1 MEVKPASSWPGA
13 CNKQGIHQ
21 SQLQCTVVEYGLE
34 VNGPWRFFTDRAVR
48 CKLSNSLSLIQFNF
62 WMLTW
67 EHGAGL
73 ATQ

>member
-48 CKLSNSLSLIQFNF
+48 CKYRSCGTVQVVEFFIFNSI
-62 WMLTW
+62 
-67 EHGAGL
+67 
-73 ATQ
+73 